1 MLYGLVL
8 YFKLIQIQYDRSY
21 NAKDRADDLQMKVDN
36 GECTWN

>member
-21 NAKDRADDLQMKVDN
+21 NAKD
-36 GECTWN
+36 